1 MKFIKLI
8 LVVAVFSMTTA
19 CMGGYYMV
27 TDTVND
33 KNYYT
38 KKVKSLKSGA
48 VSFKDATN
56 GAQVTL
62 QNNAV
67 QTIKK
72 DEFKAAVE

>member
-1 MKFIKLI
+1 MKLAKLV
-8 LVVAVFSMTTA
+8 LVVMSFAFVTG

-38 KKVKSLKSGA
+38 KRVKSLKSGA

-62 QNNAV
+62 QNNSV
-67 QTIKK
+67 QTIPKSQFK
-72 DEFKAAVE
+72 DAVD